1 MSLDISFDV
10 NLLHIVYFIKVMS
23 NVQISSGH
31 VNKPSKPYS
40 VNVPS
45 QKPAGVD
52 RTSGQCL

>member
-1 MSLDISFDV
+1 MSLDISFDI
-10 NLLHIVYFIKVMS
+10 NLLHIVYFSKVMS
-23 NVQISSGH
+23 DVQVSSGG
-31 VNKPSKPYS
+31 VNKSIKPYS